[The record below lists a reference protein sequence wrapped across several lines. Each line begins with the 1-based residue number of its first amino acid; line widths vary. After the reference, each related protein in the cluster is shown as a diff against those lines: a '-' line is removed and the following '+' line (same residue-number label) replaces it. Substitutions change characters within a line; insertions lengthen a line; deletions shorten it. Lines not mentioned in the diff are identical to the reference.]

1 MVEAITKYTIL
12 GSEYVKLH
20 DLNELIKDMQRKT
33 REGKE
38 PGYMIEDEHQ
48 RLAAYLVLNHLK
60 VVLNAEKNFD
70 SILCTLMKTR
80 FEREAKE
87 AAEKQ
92 AQKEEAVKKA
102 HEAIDAARKAVDRA
116 EKVVADEKTRRLI
129 AAIFGDDEEDGGEND
144 G

>member
-12 GSEYVKLH
+12 GSKYVKLN

-33 REGKE
+33 REGTE

-48 RLAAYLVLNHLK
+48 RIAANLALNHLR
-60 VVLNAEKNFD
+60 VVLNAETNFD
-70 SILCTLMKTR
+70 TMLYRIMKTR

-87 AAEKQ
+87 
-92 AQKEEAVKKA
+92 EAVKKTR
-102 HEAIDAARKAVDRA
+102 EAIDAAFKAVDRA
-116 EKVVADEKTRRLI
+116 EKMLEDISASPEEKPVKR
-129 AAIFGDDEEDGGEND
+129 AAMRPSGEGAGGAEN

>member
-48 RLAAYLVLNHLK
+48 RIAADLALNHLR
-60 VVLNAEKNFD
+60 VVLNAETNFD
-70 SILCTLMKTR
+70 CVLYRLMKTR

-87 AAEKQ
+87 AAI
-92 AQKEEAVKKA
+92 KKTR
-102 HEAIDAARKAVDRA
+102 EAIDAACKAVDRA
-116 EKVVADEKTRRLI
+116 EKMLEDISAGPEGKPVKM
-129 AAIFGDDEEDGGEND
+129 AATQPSGEGAEGAEN